1 MDWEW
6 EDRPPSDTPP
16 PRRAA
21 GESGAADSR
30 PPEPEQPPRPERP
43 EHSEREPERPPL
55 PERPERP
62 EHSEPEPLDESV
74 TQVFSAEAA
83 WDLTREP
90 GPVESVPPA
99 PPREYVLPERTE
111 TGRPAVPRNVEFERP
126 SLRTI
131 EEAERAV
138 VAGDRGSDYGGVRR
152 ARSPQERTARRE
164 QRRRQLR
171 RRRLVALAVLIVI
184 VVLIVV
190 LVVRGCGGS
199 GAGTAAAVVGTIF
212 IDRGLLAAPERG

>member
-6 EDRPPSDTPP
+6 EDRPPSGTPP

-21 GESGAADSR
+21 DEPEAAAPR
-30 PPEPEQPPRPERP
+30 PPEPERPPRPERSERS
-43 EHSEREPERPPL
+43 EHSEPEAERP
-55 PERPERP
+55 
-62 EHSEPEPLDESV
+62 EPEPLDESV

-90 GPVESVPPA
+90 GPVESAPPA

-111 TGRPAVPRNVEFERP
+111 TGRPAVPRGAGFERP

-138 VAGDRGSDYGGVRR
+138 VAGDRRSDYGDERR
-152 ARSPQERTARRE
+152 ARSPQERAARRE

-171 RRRLVALAVLIVI
+171 RRRLVALAILIVI

-199 GAGTAAAVVGTIF
+199 GAGTAAVVVGATF